1 MRFKEWG
8 LVMKNRIMKKR
19 AKRAFNSISRNDGTC
34 HNILIYF
41 YKRVLNGD
49 GSKSCV
55 YTSKPKINGGSG
67 TPYRYVSWL
76 KSLNISDEE

>member
-1 MRFKEWG
+1 
-8 LVMKNRIMKKR
+8 MKNRIMKKR
-19 AKRAFNSISRNDGTC
+19 AKRAFKSISRNDVTY

-41 YKRVLNGD
+41 YKKVVNGD
-49 GSKSCV
+49 GSTSCV

-76 KSLNISDEE
+76 KSLNISYGE

>member
-1 MRFKEWG
+1 MRFKEWR

-19 AKRAFNSISRNDGTC
+19 AKRAFNSISRNDGAY
-34 HNILIYF
+34 HNFLIYF
-41 YKRVLNGD
+41 YKRMLNGD
-49 GSKSCV
+49 GSTSCV

-76 KSLNISDEE
+76 KSLNISDVE